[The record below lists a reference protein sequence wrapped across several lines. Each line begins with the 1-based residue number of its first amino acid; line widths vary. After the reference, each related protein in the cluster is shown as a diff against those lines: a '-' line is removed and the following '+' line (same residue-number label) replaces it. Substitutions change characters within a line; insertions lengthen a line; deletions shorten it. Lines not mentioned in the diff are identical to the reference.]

1 MTASNFTI
9 QLFQDGLRKDV
20 KPQGIPEDAWAVL
33 TNGIQFRGRVIKRSG
48 YTTLARLSTDGGT
61 TFLGLPVMGLRT
73 QEGFGIGLQ
82 NLIGFD
88 TTNAYLFDNTLLT
101 FSTLPSVMP
110 VTWSGTNYQFFFTT
124 NYAGAFW
131 ATNSNPGLH
140 GWAVTLFAGS
150 AGTGTGATVN
160 VTSTGNTAA
169 VGDTVYFLNLA
180 GTAAANNLVFAVVTA
195 INVGGNPAVITIEA
209 INVSP
214 TFTWTNGTVTGFMLD
229 SNQTIAG
236 QDGIRYYGTLT
247 TGNSW
252 ANYNPPLDATTA
264 LAGALMIFPYRGYLV
279 FLNTTEGSAPNNLFN
294 YGNRARWTQI
304 GTPYYSAPQ
313 PVTPN
318 VQGVDPTAARDD
330 LFGKGGAN
338 DAPTSEVIVAAGFIR
353 DILVVVFERSTWRLR
368 FVNNTQNP
376 FVWERVN
383 IELGS
388 DSTFSAIPFDKGL
401 MTIGTRGI
409 TISDGNDTLRFDEK
423 IPDDIFKI
431 RQANNG
437 LDRVY
442 GIRTFRTRLN
452 YWTFPS
458 AENPNNTFPDQ
469 VLVFNYD
476 TKNWSYFDDCFT
488 CFGYW
493 YPGGSSVTWGSMT
506 EDWSSYSQYKW
517 DGGNTQ
523 EGYENVIAG
532 NQQGYVL
539 RLEQT
544 DGQNGNS
551 LFISNFTAASPGV
564 VTSAN
569 NNLPDGSWITLSGV
583 TGLTSTD
590 GVSLNGRNFKI
601 SNPLQDANTFTLN
614 EFEPINPLQMASG
627 TSYTYTIAFKTL
639 VPGSIQI
646 NIGALVF
653 KDPGVNGILVESAG
667 LGSGTINYATGLI
680 DLTFNPSIAST
691 QVYIRIVSY
700 DPTQGLD
707 PVSTTGAYTGGG
719 EIAKIS
725 NIDWQTKY
733 FNFFADDKRSRLSK
747 IDFYLNSTDNGQFT
761 CKVFGD
767 SSNEPINTPLSDN
780 PLSNVVLTTFNP
792 YQIGQGEQTIF
803 RLFCD
808 AIAQTV
814 QLQLTYSDQ
823 QMATNPIN
831 RSDIEIVSMMFS
843 LRRGGRL
850 V

>member
-61 TFLGLPVMGLRT
+61 TFPGLPVMGLRT

-101 FSTLPSVMP
+101 FSTLPSIMP

-131 ATNSNPGLH
+131 ATNSKPGLH
-140 GWAVTLFAGS
+140 GWAVTLFAAS

-214 TFTWTNGTVTGFMLD
+214 SFTWTNGSVTGFMLD
-229 SNQTIAG
+229 SNKTVAG

-279 FLNTTEGSAPNNLFN
+279 FLNTTEGSAPDNLFN

-313 PVTPN
+313 PTTPN
-318 VQGVDPTAARDD
+318 IQTVDPTAARDD

-338 DAPTSEVIVAAGFIR
+338 DAPTSEVIVSAGFIR

-458 AENPNNTFPDQ
+458 AENPKQ
-469 VLVFNYD
+469 H
-476 TKNWSYFDDCFT
+476 
-488 CFGYW
+488 
-493 YPGGSSVTWGSMT
+493 
-506 EDWSSYSQYKW
+506 
-517 DGGNTQ
+517 
-523 EGYENVIAG
+523 
-532 NQQGYVL
+532 
-539 RLEQT
+539 
-544 DGQNGNS
+544 
-551 LFISNFTAASPGV
+551 
-564 VTSAN
+564 
-569 NNLPDGSWITLSGV
+569 
-583 TGLTSTD
+583 
-590 GVSLNGRNFKI
+590 VS
-601 SNPLQDANTFTLN
+601 
-614 EFEPINPLQMASG
+614 
-627 TSYTYTIAFKTL
+627 
-639 VPGSIQI
+639 
-646 NIGALVF
+646 
-653 KDPGVNGILVESAG
+653 
-667 LGSGTINYATGLI
+667 
-680 DLTFNPSIAST
+680 
-691 QVYIRIVSY
+691 
-700 DPTQGLD
+700 
-707 PVSTTGAYTGGG
+707 
-719 EIAKIS
+719 
-725 NIDWQTKY
+725 
-733 FNFFADDKRSRLSK
+733 
-747 IDFYLNSTDNGQFT
+747 
-761 CKVFGD
+761 
-767 SSNEPINTPLSDN
+767 
-780 PLSNVVLTTFNP
+780 
-792 YQIGQGEQTIF
+792 
-803 RLFCD
+803 
-808 AIAQTV
+808 
-814 QLQLTYSDQ
+814 
-823 QMATNPIN
+823 
-831 RSDIEIVSMMFS
+831 
-843 LRRGGRL
+843 
-850 V
+850 